1 MKTLISALG
10 AISAVSMIAPT
21 AAMAGPQ
28 GQFAD
33 VQPTNWAYQ
42 AILNLRDRYGCAV
55 GFPDGTFRAGE
66 PATRAELA
74 ALTNACLD
82 EITSYSDAK
91 DAALAAALRA
101 EIGAVST
108 RVTELEVAIA
118 QKAEGVGNYVG
129 AGLLLNSQG
138 IAGGGNGPNTTI
150 SGATIQARYG
160 VATLSPRFEVSV
172 RPYAN
177 FVGSPQG
184 EIGAGGGALA
194 SVDYSVLQAKSGVSK
209 ANVYAGVGYQLPF
222 TTGNTS
228 NFQSAIGRD
237 SNGQAVFAVGF
248 EGRLTD
254 SLVGFLDVKF
264 PTENAGRGDYS
275 PVFTTGFGIKF

>member
-1 MKTLISALG
+1 MKKLISAIG
-10 AISAVSMIAPT
+10 AISAATMIAPM
-21 AAMAGPQ
+21 AAMAEPR
-28 GQFAD
+28 GQFPD

-42 AILNLRDRYGCAV
+42 AILNLRDKYGCAV

-66 PATRAELA
+66 PATRAQLA

-82 EITSYSDAK
+82 EIASYSDAK

-101 EIGAVST
+101 EVGAVGS
-108 RVTELEVAIA
+108 RVTELEVVAA
-118 QKAEGVGNYVG
+118 QKAEGVGNYIG

-138 IAGGGNGPNTTI
+138 IKGAGNSANTTI
-150 SGATIQARYG
+150 SGATIQGRYEA
-160 VATLSPRFEVSV
+160 VSFAPRVGASI

-177 FVGSPQG
+177 FVGSPSG
-184 EIGAGGGALA
+184 EIGAGGGVMA
-194 SVDYSVLQAKSGVSK
+194 SVDYSILKAESGVSK

-228 NFQSAIGRD
+228 NFQSALGRD

-248 EGRLTD
+248 EGRLTN
-254 SLVGFLDVKF
+254 SLVGFADLKF

-275 PVFTTGFGIKF
+275 PVFTTGLGIKF

>member
-1 MKTLISALG
+1 MKIFISALG
-10 AISAVSMIAPT
+10 AISAVSMIAPM
-21 AAMAGPQ
+21 AAMAEPR
-28 GQFAD
+28 GQFPD

-66 PATRAELA
+66 PATRAQLA
-74 ALTNACLD
+74 SLTNACLD

-101 EIGAVST
+101 EVGAVGS
-108 RVTELEVAIA
+108 RVAELEATVA
-118 QKAEGVGNYVG
+118 QKAEGVGNYIG

-138 IAGGGNGPNTTI
+138 VAGGDNGPDTTI

-160 VATLSPRFEVSV
+160 VAAPASGFEISV
-172 RPYAN
+172 RPYVN

-184 EIGAGGGALA
+184 EIGAGGGVLA
-194 SVDYSVLQAKSGVSK
+194 SVDYSVLKAKSGVSK

-228 NFQSAIGRD
+228 NFQSAIGQD

-248 EGRLTD
+248 EGRLTN
-254 SLVGFLDVKF
+254 SMVGFADVKF

-275 PVFTTGFGIKF
+275 PVFTTGLGIKF

>member
-1 MKTLISALG
+1 MKKLISAFG
-10 AISAVSMIAPT
+10 AISAVSMIAP
-21 AAMAGPQ
+21 MAVMAEPR
-28 GQFAD
+28 GQFPD

-66 PATRAELA
+66 SATRGEFA

-82 EITSYSDAK
+82 EITTYFDAK

-101 EIGAVST
+101 EVGAIGS
-108 RVTELEVAIA
+108 RVTKLETIA
-118 QKAEGVGNYVG
+118 TEKAEGVGNYIG

-138 IAGGGNGPNTTI
+138 VAGGDNGSNTTI

-160 VATLSPRFEVSV
+160 VRTLSSGFEVSA
-172 RPYAN
+172 RPYVN

-184 EIGAGGGALA
+184 EIGAGGGVLA
-194 SVDYSVLQAKSGVSK
+194 SVDYSVLKAKSGVSK

-237 SNGQAVFAVGF
+237 SNGQAVFAIGF

-254 SLVGFLDVKF
+254 SMVGFADLKF

-275 PVFTTGFGIKF
+275 PVFTTGLGIKF